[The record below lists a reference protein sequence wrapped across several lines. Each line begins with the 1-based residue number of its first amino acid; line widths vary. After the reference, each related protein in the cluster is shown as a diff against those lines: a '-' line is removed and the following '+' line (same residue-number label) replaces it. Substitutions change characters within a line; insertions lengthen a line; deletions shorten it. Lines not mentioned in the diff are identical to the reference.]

1 MAVQPASSPPAATR
15 APWGKPFQPGQ
26 SGNPTGREL
35 GVVKRI
41 KRQTK
46 GGKELVD
53 RLLAFARG
61 DSLGMRES
69 EVTKPDGSTH
79 IIRTPILPPPR
90 DQREA
95 LIWLLERLAGKPRQE
110 VELTGEQRPF
120 LILMR
125 ERPGSVDPLAEPVEA
140 EEAELV
146 PPPADTPRALAPAP
160 PAPVPRNG
168 PPRRPL
174 PSVGQVWEGEEG
186 TP

>member
-1 MAVQPASSPPAATR
+1 MVR
-15 APWGKPFQPGQ
+15 
-26 SGNPTGREL
+26 
-35 GVVKRI
+35 RI

-46 GGKELVD
+46 NGKELVD
-53 RLLAFARG
+53 RLLDFARG
-61 DSLGMRES
+61 VSLGMRES
-69 EVTKPDGSTH
+69 EVRKPDGSTH
-79 IIRTPILPPPR
+79 IIKTPILPPPR

-95 LIWLLERLAGKPRQE
+95 LVWLLERLAGKPKQE
-110 VELTGEQRPF
+110 VELTEKSHPF

-125 ERPGSVDPLAEPVEA
+125 ERPGSVDPLAEPIEA

-146 PPPADTPRALAPAP
+146 PSLADPPRALASAP

-168 PPRRPL
+168 PPRQARPL